1 MISLEI
7 KESRYLF
14 FNSYYIVL
22 WYTWTL
28 TFFIIIYFS
37 FIDDE
42 EACDCGHMTYHMM
55 WGHRPR
61 LGKSGLER

>member
-14 FNSYYIVL
+14 FDSYYIVL

-28 TFFIIIYFS
+28 TFFFFLIYFS

-42 EACDCGHMTYHMM
+42 EACDCGQMTYHMM
-55 WGHRPR
+55 
-61 LGKSGLER
+61 